1 MEETTKETPRE
12 KAFNELINAIYKCNA
27 SNEEKIKILDA
38 LTEYI
43 KEAIN

>member
-12 KAFNELINAIYKCNA
+12 KAFAELRQAIFECSA

-38 LTEYI
+38 LKGYI
-43 KEAIN
+43 QEVIN